1 MNILVVTGIFPPDA
15 GGPATYVP
23 TVAKALAG
31 RGHRVTVVTT
41 SEGADERAG
50 DRPYRLLRVSRP
62 RLRPLGRAAV
72 VATVIRAG
80 GRADVVFANGLYPET
95 VLANVAL
102 RKPLVFKVVGDWVW
116 ERAVNK
122 GWTRESFA
130 EFQRTPHPGRVG
142 ALERLRN
149 GCLRRAAVVVTPSR
163 YLAGVVAG
171 WGVPESRV
179 RLIPNA
185 VEPRDASSGAFVGP
199 DTRFRLITIG
209 RLVSWKNVDHTMKV
223 LSLLGSQVGLV
234 VVGDGPEAR
243 PLMAL
248 ARRLEIEDRV
258 CFTGRVPPEHAFRLL
273 RASDVLV
280 LNSTY
285 EGLPHVVIEAMW
297 AGVPVVATNVGGT
310 PELIEHGATGLL
322 VPPADDR
329 ALRRAIQ
336 RLLAD
341 SVRRRT
347 MAARA
352 REIARTRLALEPMV
366 HETEAALA
374 AAAGR
379 RAWSPAAAG
388 PPRHGERRAL
398 RHER

>member
-1 MNILVVTGIFPPDA
+1 MNVLIVTGIFPPDV

-23 TVAKALAG
+23 TVAQALAG
-31 RGHRVTVVTT
+31 RGHQVTVVTT
-41 SEGADERAG
+41 SERAVERDG
-50 DRPYRLLRVSRP
+50 DRPYRLLRVSRS
-62 RLRPLGRAAV
+62 RGRPLRRAAV
-72 VATVIRAG
+72 VAAVIRGG

-102 RKPLVFKVVGDWVW
+102 RKPLVFKVVGDWAW
-116 ERAVNK
+116 ERAVNR

-130 EFQRTPHPGRVG
+130 QFQRTPHRGRVG
-142 ALERLRN
+142 ALVRLRDV
-149 GCLRRAAVVVTPSR
+149 CLRRAAAVVTPSR

-171 WGVPESRV
+171 WGVPEGRV
-179 RLIPNA
+179 RVIPNA
-185 VEPRDASSGAFVGP
+185 VAPRDTPPGAFVRP
-199 DTRFRLITIG
+199 ATRFRLITIG
-209 RLVSWKNVDHTMKV
+209 RLVPWKNVDRIMKV

-234 VVGDGPEAR
+234 VVGDGPEER
-243 PLMAL
+243 SLRTL

-258 CFTGRVPPEHAFRLL
+258 WFAGRVAPENVFGLL
-273 RASDVLV
+273 RGSDVLV

-297 AGVPVVATNVGGT
+297 AGVPVVATAVGGT
-310 PELIEHGATGLL
+310 PELIEHGTTGLL
-322 VPPADDR
+322 VPPAADR

-341 SVRRRT
+341 SARRRM

-352 REIARTRLALEPMV
+352 GEVARARLAVDPMIR
-366 HETEAALA
+366 ETEAALA

-379 RAWSPAAAG
+379 
-388 PPRHGERRAL
+388 
-398 RHER
+398 

>member
-1 MNILVVTGIFPPDA
+1 
-15 GGPATYVP
+15 
-23 TVAKALAG
+23 
-31 RGHRVTVVTT
+31 
-41 SEGADERAG
+41 
-50 DRPYRLLRVSRP
+50 
-62 RLRPLGRAAV
+62 
-72 VATVIRAG
+72 
-80 GRADVVFANGLYPET
+80 
-95 VLANVAL
+95 
-102 RKPLVFKVVGDWVW
+102 
-116 ERAVNK
+116 
-122 GWTRESFA
+122 
-130 EFQRTPHPGRVG
+130 
-142 ALERLRN
+142 
-149 GCLRRAAVVVTPSR
+149 
-163 YLAGVVAG
+163 
-171 WGVPESRV
+171 
-179 RLIPNA
+179 
-185 VEPRDASSGAFVGP
+185 
-199 DTRFRLITIG
+199 
-209 RLVSWKNVDHTMKV
+209 
-223 LSLLGSQVGLV
+223 
-234 VVGDGPEAR
+234 
-243 PLMAL
+243 
-248 ARRLEIEDRV
+248 V